1 MEKIE
6 KTLNAQDKV
15 EEKAKR
21 FGRGKYGRVLKMAR
35 KPKGDEYTKI
45 LQVTGAGIIIIGG
58 LGFLIYWLWNNLYSS
73 VIAFVET

>member
-1 MEKIE
+1 MEILK
-6 KTLNAQDKV
+6 KTLNVQDIV
-15 EEKAKR
+15 EEKTKR

-45 LQVTGAGIIIIGG
+45 LQITGAGIIIIGG

-73 VIAFVET
+73 IIAFIET